1 MCMHSYSVRDT
12 VYFMHI
18 MLSMHT
24 YSRSTTL
31 VVVIYI
37 IIHTYIIYIYPP
49 LFSVRLPEPPR
60 KHRRFDFCPP
70 SSLIR

>member
-1 MCMHSYSVRDT
+1 MFVMCMHSYSVRDT

-24 YSRSTTL
+24 YSSTTL

-37 IIHTYIIYIYPP
+37 IIHKYTYIYPP
-49 LFSVRLPEPPR
+49 LF
-60 KHRRFDFCPP
+60 FFTP
-70 SSLIR
+70 S